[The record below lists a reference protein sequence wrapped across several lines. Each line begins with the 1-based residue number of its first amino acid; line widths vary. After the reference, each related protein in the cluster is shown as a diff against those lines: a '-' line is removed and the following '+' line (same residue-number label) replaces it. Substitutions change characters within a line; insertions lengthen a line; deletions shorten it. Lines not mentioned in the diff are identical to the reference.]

1 MDYRKN
7 LKEEYLRQSVMTA
20 SPAELTAA
28 LFGGCI
34 KDLNLAE
41 AALQEPRDISLSN
54 SYFIKAQNIISEL
67 ANSLDMNYEISQQ
80 LLPIYMYL
88 IQEIRQM
95 NVKKD
100 LSRLPSVLEILTS
113 QRETWES
120 VARASGTGRDNAR
133 QACI

>member
-41 AALQEPRDISLSN
+41 IALQEPRDLSMAN

-67 ANSLDMNYEISQQ
+67 ADSLDMSYDISKQ
-80 LLPIYMYL
+80 LLPIYLYL
-88 IQEIRQM
+88 LQEIRTM
-95 NVKKD
+95 NIKKD
-100 LSRLPSVLEILTS
+100 LSTLPAVLEILTS
-113 QRETWES
+113 QRETWEN
-120 VARASGTGRDNAR
+120 VAKSAGNGAEDR

>member
-1 MDYRKN
+1 
-7 LKEEYLRQSVMTA
+7 MTA

-41 AALQEPRDISLSN
+41 IALQEPRDLSMAN

-67 ANSLDMNYEISQQ
+67 ADSLDMSYDISKQ
-80 LLPIYMYL
+80 LLPIYLYL
-88 IQEIRQM
+88 LQEIRTM
-95 NVKKD
+95 NIKKD
-100 LSRLPSVLEILTS
+100 LSTLPAVLEILTS
-113 QRETWES
+113 QRETWEN
-120 VARASGTGRDNAR
+120 VAKSAGNGAEDR

>member
-41 AALQEPRDISLSN
+41 AALQEPRDLSMAN
-54 SYFIKAQNIISEL
+54 ECLIKAQKILSEL
-67 ANSLDMNYEISQQ
+67 ANSLDMSYDISKQ
-80 LLPIYMYL
+80 LMPIYLYL
-88 IQEIRQM
+88 LQEIQNM
-95 NVKKD
+95 NIKKD
-100 LSRLPSVLEILTS
+100 FSGLPAVLEILTS

-120 VARASGTGRDNAR
+120 VARTSCTAGTDC

>member
-7 LKEEYLRQSVMTA
+7 LREEYLRQSVMTA

-41 AALQEPRDISLSN
+41 AALRDPRDLSRAN
-54 SYFIKAQNIISEL
+54 SYFIKAQDILSEL
-67 ANSLDMNYEISQQ
+67 VNSLDMDYEISQK
-80 LLPIYMYL
+80 LLPIYLYL
-88 IQEIRQM
+88 LEQIRQM

-100 LSRLPSVLEILTS
+100 LSNLPPVLDILTS
-113 QRETWES
+113 QRETWEN
-120 VARASGTGRDNAR
+120 VARASGTKREDAR
-133 QACI
+133 QVCI

>member
-1 MDYRKN
+1 MDYRRN

-41 AALQEPRDISLSN
+41 AALQEPRDLSMAN
-54 SYFIKAQNIISEL
+54 ECFIKAQKILSEL
-67 ANSLDMNYEISQQ
+67 VNSLDMSYDISKQ
-80 LLPIYMYL
+80 LMPVYL
-88 IQEIRQM
+88 YLLQEIQNM
-95 NVKKD
+95 NIKKD
-100 LSRLPSVLEILTS
+100 LSDLPAVLEILTS

-120 VARASGTGRDNAR
+120 ESRTSCAGGAER